1 MLGVGV
7 GLQEEEAGLVVEVVS
22 RLESV
27 LEGVEEGGVGGGGV
41 GVAAVEVTGAR
52 GGRGGGGGGVGVA
65 NPGFCATSVRE
76 EGQDGGWA
84 KTQGGKI

>member
-1 MLGVGV
+1 M
-7 GLQEEEAGLVVEVVS
+7 
-22 RLESV
+22 
-27 LEGVEEGGVGGGGV
+27 
-41 GVAAVEVTGAR
+41 GVAAGVAAAEVTVEP

-84 KTQGGKI
+84 MTQGGKI

>member
-27 LEGVEEGGVGGGGV
+27 LEGVEEVGVG
-41 GVAAVEVTGAR
+41 
-52 GGRGGGGGGVGVA
+52 
-65 NPGFCATSVRE
+65 
-76 EGQDGGWA
+76 EGDRLG
-84 KTQGGKI
+84 